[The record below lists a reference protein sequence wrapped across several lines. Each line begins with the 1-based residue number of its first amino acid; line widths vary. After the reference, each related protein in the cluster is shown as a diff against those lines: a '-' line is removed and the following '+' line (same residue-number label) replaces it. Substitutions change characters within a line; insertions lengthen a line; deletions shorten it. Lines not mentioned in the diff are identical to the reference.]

1 MDDAMNEFEREMAK
15 DGVEKTDPTNRVE
28 TSNGPNEPTPG
39 QLGARD
45 NAVGDSQRNYLRD
58 FLDDMNRVSPD
69 HVFNWRRDGA
79 QTEVVSRLKHGHY
92 SSGDQI
98 DLHHKSIRE
107 AHELIWTFLSDALAE
122 GHRTVSIVHGK
133 GAKSNQPAQLKS
145 YVGQALQDHHD
156 VIAFCTAPPEQ
167 GGAGAT
173 LVWLRKSEEEKEAT
187 RERIQSRLG

>member
-15 DGVEKTDPTNRVE
+15 DGVAKNEPINRVE
-28 TSNGPNEPTPG
+28 SSNGPSEPTP
-39 QLGARD
+39 QQYGARV
-45 NAVGDSQRNYLRD
+45 NATVDESPNYLRD
-58 FLDDMNRVSPD
+58 FLDDMYRVPPD

-79 QTEVVSRLKHGHY
+79 QTAVVSLLKHGHY

-107 AHELIWTFLSDALAE
+107 AHELIWSFLSDALTN
-122 GHRTVSIVHGK
+122 GYRTVSIVHGK
-133 GAKSNQPAQLKS
+133 GAESNPPARLKS

-156 VIAFCTAPPEQ
+156 VIAFCTAPPER

-173 LVWLRKSEEEKEAT
+173 LVWLRKSEQEKDAT
-187 RERIQSRLG
+187 RERIQSRQG

>member
-1 MDDAMNEFEREMAK
+1 MQDSMSEFEREMSDVDK
-15 DGVEKTDPTNRVE
+15 LKSTPRIDPP
-28 TSNGPNEPTPG
+28 NGPSEPTPE

-45 NAVGDSQRNYLRD
+45 NAMGDSQRNYLRD
-58 FLDDMNRVSPD
+58 FLDDMNRVLPD
-69 HVFNWRRDGA
+69 HLFNWRRDGA
-79 QTEVVSRLKHGHY
+79 QTEVVNYLRQGHY

-107 AHELIWTFLSDALAE
+107 AHELIWAFLSNALSN

-133 GAKSNQPAQLKS
+133 GANSTQPAQLKS